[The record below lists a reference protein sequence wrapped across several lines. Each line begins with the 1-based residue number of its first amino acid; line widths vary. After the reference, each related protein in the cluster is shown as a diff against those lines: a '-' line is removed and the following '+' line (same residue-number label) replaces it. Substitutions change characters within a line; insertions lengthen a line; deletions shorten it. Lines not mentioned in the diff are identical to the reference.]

1 MQSRIGG
8 LKHFRVNIVK
18 KRFSSE
24 LLDTQDDYIHK
35 Y

>member
-1 MQSRIGG
+1 MQNRIGG

-18 KRFSSE
+18 TRFSSG
-24 LLDTQDDYIHK
+24 LLDTQDDYSHK